1 MNQEKIGKFIS
12 KCRKEKKLTQE
23 ELAEKLGV
31 SDRTIGNWENGR
43 NMPDLSLFKPLCEIL
58 DISINDLMSG
68 EKVDKKDYQEK
79 LEENIITTIEY
90 SNKKITSRE
99 NIIVIIIITI
109 GVLLSFLAYSL
120 IPSDSSWGSVYSVIG
135 GIIALIGFSKLTK
148 KFKIGKRLVLNFI
161 FIFSFIILLM
171 VVDYLGVILIHQAPR
186 FSIIKVYEQDAVYY
200 DTLFYDVIRCNVDK
214 NNETY
219 TVISN
224 QKYDD
229 MNATGEFC
237 YNKRVERLKEQI
249 DYSFTH
255 TNYIVVSTLVDGI
268 DQTGDKSYTF
278 SVDKR
283 PHEIITTLSKRS
295 DIDKIIGILNKVQ
308 YPRIMNAI
316 GYSTLFQL
324 YEDDKLILEF
334 RQNELCSKDEC
345 VGIAIDPNK
354 ISILEEY
361 YK

>member
-1 MNQEKIGKFIS
+1 
-12 KCRKEKKLTQE
+12 
-23 ELAEKLGV
+23 
-31 SDRTIGNWENGR
+31 
-43 NMPDLSLFKPLCEIL
+43 
-58 DISINDLMSG
+58 
-68 EKVDKKDYQEK
+68 
-79 LEENIITTIEY
+79 
-90 SNKKITSRE
+90 
-99 NIIVIIIITI
+99 
-109 GVLLSFLAYSL
+109 
-120 IPSDSSWGSVYSVIG
+120 
-135 GIIALIGFSKLTK
+135 
-148 KFKIGKRLVLNFI
+148 
-161 FIFSFIILLM
+161 M

-295 DIDKIIGILNKVQ
+295 DIDKIIGILNKAQ

-345 VGIAIDPNK
+345 VGIAIDPDK